1 MLLDRGGIQATSL
14 QPYLSAIN
22 NYHEDIGWPGPAK
35 GRSVSRA
42 VKGMTRLQVAASEA
56 TGVIVTERTWLP
68 AKHVRTVHDAALTL
82 EPEDQ
87 DQIRWLQACTYVML
101 AFVSFG
107 RPATGTSLQQE
118 NVLMDEDGVTVVLN
132 REKGKNHKL
141 KKRQLSIPWWGVE
154 RLRESSGHGARMRPG
169 AVHHRG
175 GPHQSVCRAASGGSR
190 ETERAHQDQTRTWA
204 MSGSSGRWAVW
215 AVCLQRAGTFQ
226 RTAPGRVQQPVPV
239 LWGW

>member
-1 MLLDRGGIQATSL
+1 
-14 QPYLSAIN
+14 
-22 NYHEDIGWPGPAK
+22 
-35 GRSVSRA
+35 
-42 VKGMTRLQVAASEA
+42 MTRLQVAASEA

-154 RLRESSGHGARMRPG
+154 RLRESSGHGICVATLTALCHHEPLRCAPLPTILSG
-169 AVHHRG
+169 A
-175 GPHQSVCRAASGGSR
+175 ALASTSACKDGN
-190 ETERAHQDQTRTWA
+190 
-204 MSGSSGRWAVW
+204 
-215 AVCLQRAGTFQ
+215 
-226 RTAPGRVQQPVPV
+226 PVT
-239 LWGW
+239 